1 MSATSLHSRSN
12 RANRMKLAL
21 LVLLSV
27 LLISCETA
35 RYYSQAARGQLAIVF
50 GRENIERL
58 LASRDLPTE
67 LRDKFNEVL
76 LIRQYALEELGLPVE
91 NNYSTYVYIEREHAI
106 WNVFAAPE
114 FSVDPVNWCYPIAGC
129 ASYRG
134 YFTESGAARYAKEL
148 ELDGLDVYTGGIDAY
163 STLGWFQDS
172 LLSTVLSRADYQL
185 AGLIFHELAHQIVYI
200 SGDTKFNESF
210 ATSVEREGIRR
221 WLKHGKQIEKI
232 GTAEA
237 DIQRQQQFVALVTDY
252 RNRFDIL
259 YESDLLDQETRKK
272 KAELQEGLRQ
282 SYQELKQGWNGYD
295 GYDSWFSQSLNNAQL
310 STVGSYNDLVPFF
323 NDLLAQSDNNLTL
336 FFEKVSKIASLEK
349 IDREERMQ
357 DYF

>member
-1 MSATSLHSRSN
+1 M
-12 RANRMKLAL
+12 
-21 LVLLSV
+21 
-27 LLISCETA
+27 
-35 RYYSQAARGQLAIVF
+35 
-50 GRENIERL
+50 
-58 LASRDLPTE
+58 
-67 LRDKFNEVL
+67 
-76 LIRQYALEELGLPVE
+76 
-91 NNYSTYVYIEREHAI
+91 
-106 WNVFAAPE
+106 
-114 FSVDPVNWCYPIAGC
+114 
-129 ASYRG
+129 
-134 YFTESGAARYAKEL
+134 
-148 ELDGLDVYTGGIDAY
+148 DGLDVYTGGIDAY

-221 WLKHGKQIEKI
+221 WLKHGNQIEKI

-272 KAELQEGLRQ
+272 KAELQEGLRL

-336 FFEKVSKIASLEK
+336 FFEEVSKIASLEK
-349 IDREERMQ
+349 VDREERMQ